1 MSDRPKNLEIWYGD
15 QQKQRMVAR
24 NWDPKFTQGQKVW
37 VLDDVNQKIL
47 GEFEFRYYCPSS
59 AVLLHRG
66 DDGRAHSFR
75 AKFLYGHRLLPSKES
90 ANIALYMLKSLEIEK
105 TKRILRTLESECS
118 AIIDELSGKTKV
130 NEGEP
135 E

>member
-1 MSDRPKNLEIWYGD
+1 M
-15 QQKQRMVAR
+15 
-24 NWDPKFTQGQKVW
+24 
-37 VLDDVNQKIL
+37 LDDVKQKIL

>member
-1 MSDRPKNLEIWYGD
+1 MSDRPKNLEVWYGD
-15 QQKQRMVAR
+15 PQKQRLVAR
-24 NWDPKFTQGQKVW
+24 NWEPKFTQGQMVW
-37 VLDDVNQKIL
+37 VVDEKNNKIL

-59 AVLLHRG
+59 AVLLSRG

-75 AKFLYGHRLLPSKES
+75 AKFLYGHRILPTKED
-90 ANIALYMLKSLEIEK
+90 ANIALYVLKALEVEK
-105 TKRILRTLESECS
+105 TKRILMTLESECS
-118 AIIDELSGKTKV
+118 SIMDELSGETKR